1 MSRLALESGAVY
13 IYSWTARCFPFN
25 DEGGLALMR
34 DGSLSR
40 DDSRGSSS
48 SGRHFATAMLTST
61 SSARQSRHS
70 QTFHLELFS
79 ELQFLVFVALPYII
93 PAVNGNRKFRRDNR
107 RHSRGRSDR
116 SSLPSPRF
124 LAPPMRFLWETW
136 SREIL
141 RANNTAVAFNHLST
155 NYIKFIRGL
164 KKL

>member
-13 IYSWTARCFPFN
+13 IYPWTARRFPFS
-25 DEGGLALMR
+25 DGDGLALVR

-61 SSARQSRHS
+61 SSARRS

-79 ELQFLVFVALPYII
+79 ELQFLVFVAFPYII
-93 PAVNGNRKFRRDNR
+93 PAVIGNRKFRRDNR

-116 SSLPSPRF
+116 SSSPMPRF
-124 LAPPMRFLWETW
+124 LAPPMRFL
-136 SREIL
+136 
-141 RANNTAVAFNHLST
+141 
-155 NYIKFIRGL
+155 
-164 KKL
+164 